1 MGFPT
6 ELVNAHQ
13 LHFRHQNAPDAA
25 WGGHPGSLLPE
36 SSMPMG
42 AGAGIAAAIKMNENE
57 SGSSERPWRVEQ
69 HEA

>member
-1 MGFPT
+1 MRISCTLGIKMPQP
-6 ELVNAHQ
+6 L
-13 LHFRHQNAPDAA
+13 L
-25 WGGHPGSLLPE
+25 GGVHPGSQLGRAIDAH
-36 SSMPMG
+36 G